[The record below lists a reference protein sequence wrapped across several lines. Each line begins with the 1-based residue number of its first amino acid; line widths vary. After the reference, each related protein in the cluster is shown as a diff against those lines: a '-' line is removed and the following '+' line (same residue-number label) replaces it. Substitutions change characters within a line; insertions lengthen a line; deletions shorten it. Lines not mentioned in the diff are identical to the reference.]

1 MLGSGK
7 LSLKLTFKENKTCQ
21 GRRVKIS
28 AAAGLAPKAATF
40 FQIDAKKKNKQGI
53 YHYVMFVR
61 READLQRPIHDL
73 RKYHTV
79 HGKMIG
85 GIFFFRRTI
94 RSFTREEK
102 KT

>member
-40 FQIDAKKKNKQGI
+40 FQIDAKKKQT
-53 YHYVMFVR
+53 R
-61 READLQRPIHDL
+61 DLSLCH
-73 RKYHTV
+73 V
-79 HGKMIG
+79 CSA
-85 GIFFFRRTI
+85 
-94 RSFTREEK
+94 RSRFTAANS
-102 KT
+102 

>member
-21 GRRVKIS
+21 GQRVKIS

-40 FQIDAKKKNKQGI
+40 FQIDAKKNKQGI

-61 READLQRPIHDL
+61 READLQRRIHDL

-85 GIFFFRRTI
+85 GIFFCRRTM